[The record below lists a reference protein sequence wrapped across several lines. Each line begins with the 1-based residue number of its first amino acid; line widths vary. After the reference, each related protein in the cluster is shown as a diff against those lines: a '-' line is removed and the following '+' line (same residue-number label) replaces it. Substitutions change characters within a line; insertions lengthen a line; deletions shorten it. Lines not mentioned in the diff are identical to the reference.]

1 LGWCLAAALA
11 AVILMGG
18 PAWAGWRIT
27 CIGDSI
33 TENHIPWR
41 LERLLED
48 ATGEDWEVLDKG
60 FGGYTSGEIRSSMY
74 SGRWWGDR
82 PRLAFIMAG
91 TNDMIH
97 EYNMETAVGNVR
109 DMVRTM
115 RDRGGAGVVV
125 SWILPSLRHY
135 WTYWADM
142 YNAKLSGSS
151 DADWVHS
158 LPWHQFYNP
167 DTATA
172 EGELMAD
179 TVHPTDEGYDL
190 LAEAYFDVVY
200 SVWKDPFVDKV
211 DLYTP

>member
-1 LGWCLAAALA
+1 M
-11 AVILMGG
+11 ILVSG

-41 LERLLED
+41 LERLLEA

-60 FGGYTSGEIRSSMY
+60 IGGYTSGEIRSAMY
-74 SGRWWGDR
+74 SGGWWGDR

-97 EYNMETAVGNVR
+97 GYNMGSAVANVR
-109 DMVRTM
+109 DMARTM

-125 SWILPSLRHY
+125 SWILPSLRHS
-135 WTYWADM
+135 WTYWARQ
-142 YNAKLSGSS
+142 YNSQLSGSS

-158 LPWHQFYNP
+158 LPWYLFYNP

-172 EGELMAD
+172 YNDIMSD
-179 TVHPTDEGYDL
+179 TVHPNDQGYDL
-190 LAEAYFDVVY
+190 LAEAYFEVVY
-200 SVWKDPFVDKV
+200 SVWKDPFTDKV